1 MHFHFT
7 DDQLALRDAVRA
19 FCADRIDLG
28 RVAER
33 ELVPADAGVWQ
44 ELAGMGVLG
53 MLLPDDDTGLGL
65 VEASIVFEELGRHL
79 ASGPVL
85 WSTIA
90 APLVPGAADGSV
102 RVAGLL
108 APSAAEVAAG
118 VPVVVEHGAEAD
130 VVLVLHADRV
140 ERIGRADLAGAE
152 AGVPL
157 DPLTPAIV
165 LPALPAGDVVGD
177 AAAARTLRLQG
188 VTLAAST
195 LVGAAQGALDV
206 ARDYALV
213 REQFGVPIGSFQAI
227 KHMLSDMFVRCE
239 LARAETTAAAAIV
252 TDPAAGDPERATSGA
267 KILAGE
273 AATMNGRVAV
283 QVLGGMGFTWDM
295 LPHYYLKRGWA
306 LDQAFGTGASHAERL
321 GTLLGEEVAA
331 R

>member
-1 MHFHFT
+1 MHFTFT
-7 DDQLALRDAVRA
+7 DDQVALRDAVRA
-19 FCADRIDLG
+19 FCADRLG
-28 RVAER
+28 LERVAER
-33 ELVPADAGVWQ
+33 ELVPADPAVWQ

-53 MLLPDDDTGLGL
+53 MLLPDDDSGLGL

-79 ASGPVL
+79 SSGPVL
-85 WSTIA
+85 WSTVA

-108 APSAAEVAAG
+108 APSAAETAAG

-130 VVLVLHADRV
+130 VVLVLHDDRV
-140 ERIGRADLAGAE
+140 ERIERADLSGAE
-152 AGVPL
+152 PGVPL
-157 DPLTPAIV
+157 DPLTPALV
-165 LPALPAGDVVGD
+165 LPALPAGEVVGD
-177 AAAARTLRLQG
+177 AVAARTLRLQG

-195 LVGAAQGALDV
+195 LVGVAQGALDV
-206 ARDYALV
+206 ARDYALE

-227 KHMLSDMFVRCE
+227 KHLLSDMFVRCE

-252 TDPAAGDPERATSGA
+252 ADPAAGDPERATSGA

-273 AATMNGRVAV
+273 AATANGRFAV

-306 LDQAFGTGASHAERL
+306 LDQAFGTVAWHAERL
-321 GTLLGEEVAA
+321 GTALGDEVAA